1 MIVRTAKKIANAE
14 SGLYDW
20 VFMRGYSAYKTEQ
33 NAIMQDIETAL
44 YEFQNDCYW
53 ALDNGIDW
61 LTRLGYHNQKKLL
74 DNDVQNTINNRYGV
88 LQLSDF
94 QSNVIGR
101 EYSCKC
107 NVYTIYSTESIPVNY
122 TIEV

>member
-1 MIVRTAKKIANAE
+1 MLVRTARKTDNSE

-20 VFMRGYSAYKTEQ
+20 VYMRGYSAYKTEQ

-44 YEFQNDCYW
+44 YEFQNNCYW

-61 LTRLGYHNQKKLL
+61 VTRLGYHNQKNLL
-74 DNDVQNTINNRYGV
+74 DNDIQDLINNRYGV
-88 LQLSDF
+88 LQVSDF
-94 QSNVIGR
+94 QSNVTGR
-101 EYSCKC
+101 EYSCSC
-107 NVYTIYSTESIPVNY
+107 IVYTIYSREGAPVNF